1 MQPSA
6 RTPTDGTAANSVMV
20 FVGVT
25 TGGSLINRIF
35 PLWADIMGIAPAMLR
50 GMDLPLDVGPKR
62 IRQAIREIADDPAVR
77 GSLVTTHKVAVYRH
91 ARDLF
96 CGVDPYA
103 DRLGEVSALAK
114 TPAGLVGHAMD
125 PVTAGLALDRIVAP
139 AHWSE
144 RPQAEALVMGA
155 GGAGLALVAHMAE
168 RPAAERPRAIT
179 LSDVD
184 EERISDA
191 RSALSTFGG
200 REIIGIQRVGSATD
214 NDRLLAAL
222 PASSLVVNATGLGK
236 DRPGSPISEAAVF
249 PDAGIVWEFNYR
261 GPREFLAQARARQ
274 SECRLTVADGWTY
287 FVYGWAHVVAEVF
300 GVVLDDPLFTRLE
313 QAAQLVRDAQTPS

>member
-6 RTPTDGTAANSVMV
+6 ITLPDRTAANSVMV
-20 FVGVT
+20 FLGVT

-35 PLWADIMGIAPAMLR
+35 PLWAEIMGIAPAILH
-50 GMDLPLDVGPKR
+50 GMDLPPDVGPER
-62 IRQAIREIADDPAVR
+62 IRKAIRDIMGHPAVR
-77 GSLVTTHKVAVYRH
+77 GALVTTHKIAVYRH

-96 CGVDPYA
+96 SGFDPYA

-144 RPQAEALVMGA
+144 HPQAEALVMGA
-155 GGAGLALVAHMAE
+155 GGAGLALAAHLAE
-168 RPAAERPRAIT
+168 RPADERPRAIT

-184 EERISDA
+184 KDRISDA
-191 RSALSTFGG
+191 RSALSAFGG
-200 REIIGIQRVGSATD
+200 REIIGAKRVGGAAD

-222 PASSLVVNATGLGK
+222 PACSLVVNATGLGK

-274 SECRLTVADGWTY
+274 NECRLTVADGWTY

-300 GVVLDDPLFTRLE
+300 GVVLDDALFTQLE
-313 QAAQLVRDAQTPS
+313 AAADSAR